1 MRVTLLGF
9 LALVALAVLL
19 GYVGHQLMTSKGKSQ
34 TNPDLPVEHHD
45 RA

>member
-19 GYVGHQLMTSKGKSQ
+19 GYVGYELMASKGKSQ
-34 TNPDLPVEHHD
+34 TNPDLRVEHHD
-45 RA
+45 HA